1 MSVVLSWG
9 PFLGLLGGFINVIV
23 QQITDGST
31 QCHTE
36 EVMTVVTVSP
46 KFQVVIPQAIREAL
60 SLEPGQKVQAIQYD
74 DRIEFIPVKSPRSMR
89 GFLRGI
95 DTRVKRDPDR
105 V

>member
-1 MSVVLSWG
+1 MG
-9 PFLGLLGGFINVIV
+9 RFLGLLAGFINVIV
-23 QQITDGST
+23 QQLTDGST

-36 EVMTVVTVSP
+36 GVRTVVTVSP

-60 SLEPGQKVQAIQYD
+60 GLEPGQKVQAIQYD

-105 V
+105 A